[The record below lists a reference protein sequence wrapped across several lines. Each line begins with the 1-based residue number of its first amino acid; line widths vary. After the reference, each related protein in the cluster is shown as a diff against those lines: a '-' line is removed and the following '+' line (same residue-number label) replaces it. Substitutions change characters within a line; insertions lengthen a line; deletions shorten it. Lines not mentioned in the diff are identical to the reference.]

1 MVRDFDD
8 QKYGMNI
15 GKACA
20 VFEQIESDKY
30 SDDEKL
36 RAIWA
41 VLDMPTH
48 NGITKNEILTAFRWL
63 FNYAAEIDPEEEE
76 EETLVKDAL
85 KKLKPMKIEHVIE
98 KNGSERIGYYKCPVC
113 GARVSRFKDQ
123 IKYCPNCGQRL
134 EY

>member
-20 VFEQIESDKY
+20 VFNQIESDKY

-48 NGITKNEILTAFRWL
+48 NAITKDKIIAAFRWL
-63 FNYAAEIDPEEEE
+63 FEYAIEIDSEEEE
-76 EETLVKDAL
+76 EKSSVKDAL
-85 KKLKPMKIEHVIE
+85 KKQEPMKIEHVIE
-98 KNGSERIGYYKCPVC
+98 KHGSERIGYFKCPVC
-113 GARVSRFKDQ
+113 GSKVSRFKDQ